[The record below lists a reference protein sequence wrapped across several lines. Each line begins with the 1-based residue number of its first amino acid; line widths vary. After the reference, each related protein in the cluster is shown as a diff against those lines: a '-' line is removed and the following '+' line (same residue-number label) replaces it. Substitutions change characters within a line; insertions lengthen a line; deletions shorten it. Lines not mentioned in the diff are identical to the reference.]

1 MRKSFFVKLKRII
14 MITTASAL
22 MLSTVGCSGCGKND
36 EKVDNEPATTKTDV
50 IRETGDTSQTEET
63 TEERDPIGHVREGD
77 REWLDYTL
85 YTDEE
90 RAAMQF
96 TVDGKTYGYDE
107 FLEMTNTDFACWRY
121 YYRIELDNLKCSIR
135 LFDVAD
141 SEKSDLWKN
150 TIYPKLQDDEEF
162 EKIRK
167 QIREDAVAMVAGMS
181 QDDNGLISKGKT
193 AGYTAYVFDDNSGV
207 GKPCITDDD
216 AIAADIRGI
225 VTNAKCTDI
234 TFNPED
240 LYGFATATVVF
251 TFVTNDPLG
260 NAYDLEMFIPINFI
274 YVENGINKWMAYSIG
289 TPEGAYTVYEENGEV
304 GSHILALDDEI
315 PNESEGYILIE
326 GPEYGACWHDR
337 TFLFGDHFW
346 YYNPYYE
353 PAQ

>member
-1 MRKSFFVKLKRII
+1 MRKSFFTRFI
-14 MITTASAL
+14 MITTAAVLVFS
-22 MLSTVGCSGCGKND
+22 VSGCGKKKPN
-36 EKVDNEPATTKTDV
+36 NESATTEVDV
-50 IRETGDTSQTEET
+50 IRETGDIDPNEET
-63 TEERDPIGHVREGD
+63 TSIEEQDPIGHVREGD
-77 REWLDYTL
+77 RAWLDETL

-90 RAAMQF
+90 RVAMQF
-96 TVDGKTYGYDE
+96 TIDGKTYGYDE
-107 FLEMTNTDFACWRY
+107 FLEVTNTDFACWRY
-121 YYRIELDNLKCSIR
+121 YYRIELDDLKCSIR
-135 LFDVAD
+135 FANIAD

-150 TIYPKLQDDEEF
+150 TIYPKLQDEEEF

-225 VTNAKCTDI
+225 VTNARCAGI
-234 TFNPED
+234 IFNPED
-240 LYGFATATVVF
+240 PNGLATATVVF

-260 NAYDLEMFIPINFI
+260 EAYDLEMFVTFGFVYI
-274 YVENGINKWMAYSIG
+274 ENEDKWMAYSIG
-289 TPEGAYTVYEENGEV
+289 DPKGDYVVYEEDGKID
-304 GSHILALDDEI
+304 SSILALDDEVKI
-315 PNESEGYILIE
+315 GSNYIIIE

-337 TFLFGDHFW
+337 TFIFGDHFW

-353 PAQ
+353 PVQ